1 MLSGRQNIPP
11 LGVKYPVNT
20 MPAEALA
27 SKVTSAS
34 AGMAVL
40 SKDSRLVAKCGP

>member
-11 LGVKYPVNT
+11 LGVNT

-27 SKVTSAS
+27 PKVTSAS